1 LRAPVGDAF
10 YDSGRDLLVELAG
23 CKIIQE
29 QQRLSALNDNVVD
42 AHGHKVNADRTVRV
56 ALDGDLHLRAD
67 AVVGGDQDGVDK
79 SCRLKIEQSAESA
92 KLRARSGTACGAS
105 ERPDSIHNPVADIDV
120 DPRIGVGERLSAF
133 WHLDS
138 QGFEPDRVIAPA
150 GTRKGEGRA
159 RFPNLGDFV
168 LSVGSVIP
176 MRVAKSKG
184 EDGWAAA
191 PGRQYLMN
199 IGNILHNLP
208 NFITLAR
215 MLMTPLA
222 VMMIIS
228 QRFLPAFLIFILAGV
243 SDAIDGFI
251 AKRFDLRTEL
261 GAYLDPL
268 ADKALLISIYVSL
281 AIYAGLPA
289 WVAITV
295 VSRDV
300 MILVAV
306 LVSWLLDKPVEIRPV
321 WVSKLNTVA
330 QITLAGFA
338 LGVRAYGLDQQLL
351 QTTLQWTVAATTLA
365 SGGVY
370 IAQWLDH
377 MSR

>member
-1 LRAPVGDAF
+1 
-10 YDSGRDLLVELAG
+10 
-23 CKIIQE
+23 
-29 QQRLSALNDNVVD
+29 
-42 AHGHKVNADRTVRV
+42 
-56 ALDGDLHLRAD
+56 
-67 AVVGGDQDGVDK
+67 
-79 SCRLKIEQSAESA
+79 
-92 KLRARSGTACGAS
+92 
-105 ERPDSIHNPVADIDV
+105 
-120 DPRIGVGERLSAF
+120 
-133 WHLDS
+133 
-138 QGFEPDRVIAPA
+138 
-150 GTRKGEGRA
+150 
-159 RFPNLGDFV
+159 
-168 LSVGSVIP
+168 
-176 MRVAKSKG
+176 
-184 EDGWAAA
+184 
-191 PGRQYLMN
+191 MN
-199 IGNILHNLP
+199 IGQVLNNLP
-208 NFITLAR
+208 NLITLAR

-222 VMMIIS
+222 VLMIIS
-228 QRFLPAFLIFILAGV
+228 QRFMPAFLIFILAGV

-251 AKRFDLRTEL
+251 AKRFNLRSEL

-289 WVAITV
+289 WIAVTV

-330 QITLAGFA
+330 QIALAGFA
-338 LGVRAYGLDQQLL
+338 LGARAYGLDPQPS
-351 QTTLQWTVAATTLA
+351 QTALEWTVAATTLA

>member
-1 LRAPVGDAF
+1 
-10 YDSGRDLLVELAG
+10 
-23 CKIIQE
+23 
-29 QQRLSALNDNVVD
+29 
-42 AHGHKVNADRTVRV
+42 
-56 ALDGDLHLRAD
+56 
-67 AVVGGDQDGVDK
+67 
-79 SCRLKIEQSAESA
+79 
-92 KLRARSGTACGAS
+92 
-105 ERPDSIHNPVADIDV
+105 
-120 DPRIGVGERLSAF
+120 
-133 WHLDS
+133 
-138 QGFEPDRVIAPA
+138 
-150 GTRKGEGRA
+150 
-159 RFPNLGDFV
+159 
-168 LSVGSVIP
+168 
-176 MRVAKSKG
+176 
-184 EDGWAAA
+184 
-191 PGRQYLMN
+191 MN
-199 IGNILHNLP
+199 IGRALNNLP
-208 NFITLAR
+208 NLITLAR

-222 VMMIIS
+222 ITMIIS

-243 SDAIDGFI
+243 SDAVDGFI
-251 AKRFDLRTEL
+251 AKNFELRTEL

-289 WVAITV
+289 WIVVTV

-300 MILVAV
+300 MILFAV

-338 LGVRAYGLDQQLL
+338 LGARAFDLDQQLL
-351 QTTLQWTVAATTLA
+351 HTSLEVLVAGTTLA

>member
-1 LRAPVGDAF
+1 
-10 YDSGRDLLVELAG
+10 
-23 CKIIQE
+23 
-29 QQRLSALNDNVVD
+29 
-42 AHGHKVNADRTVRV
+42 
-56 ALDGDLHLRAD
+56 
-67 AVVGGDQDGVDK
+67 
-79 SCRLKIEQSAESA
+79 
-92 KLRARSGTACGAS
+92 
-105 ERPDSIHNPVADIDV
+105 
-120 DPRIGVGERLSAF
+120 
-133 WHLDS
+133 
-138 QGFEPDRVIAPA
+138 
-150 GTRKGEGRA
+150 
-159 RFPNLGDFV
+159 
-168 LSVGSVIP
+168 
-176 MRVAKSKG
+176 
-184 EDGWAAA
+184 
-191 PGRQYLMN
+191 MN
-199 IGNILHNLP
+199 IGTVLNNLP

-243 SDAIDGFI
+243 SDAVDGFI
-251 AKRFDLRTEL
+251 AKRFDLRSEL

-281 AIYAGLPA
+281 SIYAGLPA
-289 WVAITV
+289 WIAITV

-330 QITLAGFA
+330 QITLAGVA
-338 LGVRAYGLDQQLL
+338 LGVRAYGLEVPVL
-351 QTTLQWTVAATTLA
+351 QTVLQWAVAATTLA

>member
-1 LRAPVGDAF
+1 MAG
-10 YDSGRDLLVELAG
+10 LV
-23 CKIIQE
+23 
-29 QQRLSALNDNVVD
+29 
-42 AHGHKVNADRTVRV
+42 T
-56 ALDGDLHLRAD
+56 
-67 AVVGGDQDGVDK
+67 
-79 SCRLKIEQSAESA
+79 
-92 KLRARSGTACGAS
+92 
-105 ERPDSIHNPVADIDV
+105 
-120 DPRIGVGERLSAF
+120 
-133 WHLDS
+133 
-138 QGFEPDRVIAPA
+138 
-150 GTRKGEGRA
+150 
-159 RFPNLGDFV
+159 
-168 LSVGSVIP
+168 
-176 MRVAKSKG
+176 
-184 EDGWAAA
+184 

-243 SDAIDGFI
+243 SDAVDGFI
-251 AKRFDLRTEL
+251 AKRFDLRSEL

-289 WVAITV
+289 WIAITV

-330 QITLAGFA
+330 QIALAGVA
-338 LGVRAYGLDQQLL
+338 LGVRAYGLEVPLL
-351 QTTLQWTVAATTLA
+351 QTVLQWTVAATTLA

>member
-1 LRAPVGDAF
+1 VTP
-10 YDSGRDLLVELAG
+10 
-23 CKIIQE
+23 
-29 QQRLSALNDNVVD
+29 
-42 AHGHKVNADRTVRV
+42 
-56 ALDGDLHLRAD
+56 
-67 AVVGGDQDGVDK
+67 
-79 SCRLKIEQSAESA
+79 
-92 KLRARSGTACGAS
+92 GAS
-105 ERPDSIHNPVADIDV
+105 N
-120 DPRIGVGERLSAF
+120 
-133 WHLDS
+133 
-138 QGFEPDRVIAPA
+138 
-150 GTRKGEGRA
+150 
-159 RFPNLGDFV
+159 N
-168 LSVGSVIP
+168 
-176 MRVAKSKG
+176 
-184 EDGWAAA
+184 
-191 PGRQYLMN
+191 LMN
-199 IGNILHNLP
+199 IGQVLNNLP
-208 NFITLAR
+208 NLITLAR

-251 AKRFDLRTEL
+251 AKNYDLRTEL

-289 WVAITV
+289 WIAVTV

-300 MILVAV
+300 MIVVAV

-330 QITLAGFA
+330 QIALAGFA
-338 LGVRAYGLDQQLL
+338 LGVRAYGLDSQPL
-351 QTTLQWTVAATTLA
+351 QTFLEWVVAGTTLA

-377 MSR
+377 MSL

>member
-1 LRAPVGDAF
+1 MNVGT
-10 YDSGRDLLVELAG
+10 V
-23 CKIIQE
+23 
-29 QQRLSALNDNVVD
+29 LN
-42 AHGHKVNADRTVRV
+42 
-56 ALDGDLHLRAD
+56 
-67 AVVGGDQDGVDK
+67 
-79 SCRLKIEQSAESA
+79 
-92 KLRARSGTACGAS
+92 
-105 ERPDSIHNPVADIDV
+105 
-120 DPRIGVGERLSAF
+120 
-133 WHLDS
+133 
-138 QGFEPDRVIAPA
+138 
-150 GTRKGEGRA
+150 
-159 RFPNLGDFV
+159 
-168 LSVGSVIP
+168 
-176 MRVAKSKG
+176 
-184 EDGWAAA
+184 
-191 PGRQYLMN
+191 
-199 IGNILHNLP
+199 NLP

-243 SDAIDGFI
+243 SDAVDGFI
-251 AKRFDLRTEL
+251 AKKFDLRTEL

-289 WVAITV
+289 WIAITV

-300 MILVAV
+300 MILMAV
-306 LVSWLLDKPVEIRPV
+306 LISWLLDKPVEIRPV

-330 QITLAGFA
+330 QIALAGVA
-338 LGVRAYGLDQQLL
+338 LGVRAYGLEEPLL
-351 QTTLQWTVAATTLA
+351 QTALQSTVAATTLA

>member
-1 LRAPVGDAF
+1 
-10 YDSGRDLLVELAG
+10 
-23 CKIIQE
+23 
-29 QQRLSALNDNVVD
+29 
-42 AHGHKVNADRTVRV
+42 
-56 ALDGDLHLRAD
+56 
-67 AVVGGDQDGVDK
+67 
-79 SCRLKIEQSAESA
+79 
-92 KLRARSGTACGAS
+92 
-105 ERPDSIHNPVADIDV
+105 
-120 DPRIGVGERLSAF
+120 
-133 WHLDS
+133 
-138 QGFEPDRVIAPA
+138 
-150 GTRKGEGRA
+150 
-159 RFPNLGDFV
+159 
-168 LSVGSVIP
+168 
-176 MRVAKSKG
+176 MRVAKSRG
-184 EDGWAAA
+184 GDGWAVT

-199 IGNILHNLP
+199 IGNILGNIP

-243 SDAIDGFI
+243 SDAVDGFI

-289 WVAITV
+289 WIAITV

-300 MILVAV
+300 MILMAV
-306 LVSWLLDKPVEIRPV
+306 LVSWLLDRPVEIRPV

-338 LGVRAYGLDQQLL
+338 LGVRAYGLDQPLL
-351 QTTLQWTVAATTLA
+351 QTSLQWTVAATTLA
-365 SGGVY
+365 SGAVY